1 MKRLILSIASVVTL
15 AIGGVM
21 AQEGGTVVADKVV
34 AVVGNSAILYSEV
47 VDFSKQV
54 LQQRRERGY
63 TSDRDAKSEALENLL
78 LQKLLYNQAL
88 IDSVEINLD
97 GVAESVNQRVDAMI
111 AEAGSIAALEAREGK
126 PVFEIKADMRTQ
138 AEEAQYAQMMRMTIM
153 NKVSITPGEV
163 EKYYNSLRTDMLPII
178 PEQYVYA
185 QITKL
190 PSSTT
195 QAKQRTR
202 ERLLEMRERIVNGTR
217 FDMLARMYSMDPG
230 TALQGGEMDFM
241 SPESFEKPFGDALSK
256 LQPGQVSGV
265 VETVYGFHIIQ
276 LIEQKGNLYKSRHI
290 LLRPTFTDD
299 ELAEDLR
306 LLDSLATEVR
316 EGRMT
321 FEEAAVKHSDDKYS
335 KQNGGLVTNHEML
348 EMYGANDT
356 SYSRTAFYKEEL
368 GRDYPYMRNLK
379 PGDISTPFQ
388 STDMRGNTLTK
399 VIKLI
404 EIIPAH
410 TASLA
415 NDYIQIEEIALQDK
429 QQREFE
435 KWLNKKI
442 EAMYVKIDP
451 MLDTAEFENKAWIK

>member
-1 MKRLILSIASVVTL
+1 MKRFFIGAVIALSTLGSVF
-15 AIGGVM
+15 
-21 AQEGGTVVADKVV
+21 AQQVVADKVV

-47 VDFSKQV
+47 VNFSKQV

-63 TSDRDAKSEALENLL
+63 TSDRSAMSEALESLM
-78 LQKLLYNQAL
+78 LQKMLYNQAL

-97 GVAESVNQRVDAMI
+97 GVAESVDKQVDAMI
-111 AEAGSIAALEAREGK
+111 AEVGSIAALEAREGK

-153 NKVSITPGEV
+153 NKVTITPGEV
-163 EKYYNSLRTDMLPII
+163 EKYYNSLRTDMLPIV

-185 QITKL
+185 QITKF

-195 QAKQRTR
+195 VAKQRTR
-202 ERLLEMRERIVNGTR
+202 EKLLEMRERILGGAR
-217 FDMLARMYSMDPG
+217 FDMLARMYSQDPG
-230 TALQGGEMDFM
+230 SALQGGEMDFM
-241 SPESFEKPFGDALSK
+241 SAESFEKPFGEALTK

-276 LIEQKGNLYKSRHI
+276 LLEKKGDLYKSRHI
-290 LLRPTFTDD
+290 LLRPTFTDS
-299 ELAEDLR
+299 ELAEDLMM
-306 LLDSLATEVR
+306 LDSLSTEIK
-316 EGRMT
+316 EGRIT
-321 FEEAAVKHSDDKYS
+321 FEEAAMKHSDDKYS

-368 GRDYPYMRNLK
+368 GGDYPYMRSLK

-388 STDMRGNTLTK
+388 SADMRGNTLTK
-399 VIKLI
+399 IIKLLD
-404 EIIPAH
+404 IIPSH

-415 NDYIQIEEIALQDK
+415 NDYLQIEEIALQNK
-429 QQREFE
+429 QQKEFE
-435 KWLNKKI
+435 KWLDKKI
-442 EAMYVKIDP
+442 ATMYVRIDKS
-451 MLDTAEFENKAWIK
+451 MDTSEFENKAWIK

>member
-1 MKRLILSIASVVTL
+1 MKRFFIGVVVAFATIGSVF
-15 AIGGVM
+15 
-21 AQEGGTVVADKVV
+21 AQQVVADKVV

-63 TSDRDAKSEALENLL
+63 TSDRSAMSEALENLM
-78 LQKLLYNQAL
+78 LQKMLYNQAL
-88 IDSVEINLD
+88 IDSFQIKLD
-97 GVAESVNQRVDAMI
+97 CVAESVDKQVDAMI
-111 AEAGSIAALEAREGK
+111 ADAGSIAALEAREGK
-126 PVFEIKADMRTQ
+126 PVYEIKADMRTM
-138 AEEAQYAQMMRMTIM
+138 AEEGQYAQMMRMTIM
-153 NKVSITPGEV
+153 NKVTITPGEV
-163 EKYYNSLRTDMLPII
+163 EKYYNSLRTDMLPIV

-195 QAKQRTR
+195 LVKQRTR
-202 ERLLEMRERIVNGTR
+202 EKLLEMRERILGGAR
-217 FDMLARMYSMDPG
+217 FDMLARMYSQDPG
-230 TALQGGEMDFM
+230 SALQGGEMDFM
-241 SPESFEKPFGDALSK
+241 SAESFEKPFGEALTK

-276 LIEQKGNLYKSRHI
+276 LMEKKGNLYKSRHI
-290 LLRPTFTDD
+290 LLRPTFTDS
-299 ELAEDLR
+299 ELAEDLAK
-306 LLDSLATEVR
+306 LDSLATEIK
-316 EGRMT
+316 EGHIS
-321 FEEAAVKHSDDKYS
+321 FEEAARLHSDDKYS

-368 GRDYPYMRNLK
+368 GADYTYMRSLK

-388 STDMRGNTLTK
+388 SADMRGNTLTK
-399 VIKLI
+399 IIKLI
-404 EIIPAH
+404 EIIPSH

-415 NDYIQIEEIALQDK
+415 NDYLQIEEIALQNK

-435 KWLNKKI
+435 EWLDKKI
-442 EAMYVKIDP
+442 STMYVKIDAS
-451 MLDTAEFENKAWIK
+451 MDTSEFENKAWIK

>member
-1 MKRLILSIASVVTL
+1 MKRFFIGAVVAVATLGSVF
-15 AIGGVM
+15 
-21 AQEGGTVVADKVV
+21 AQQVVADKVV

-63 TSDRDAKSEALENLL
+63 TSDRSAMSEALENLM

-97 GVAESVNQRVDAMI
+97 GVAESVDKQVDAMI
-111 AEAGSIAALEAREGK
+111 ADAGSIAALEAREGK
-126 PVFEIKADMRTQ
+126 PVFEIKADMRTM
-138 AEEAQYAQMMRMTIM
+138 AEEGQYAQMMRMTIM
-153 NKVSITPGEV
+153 NKVQITPGEV
-163 EKYYNSLRTDMLPII
+163 EKYYNSLRTDMLPIV

-195 QAKQRTR
+195 LVKQRTR
-202 ERLLEMRERIVNGTR
+202 EKLLEMRERIVGGAR
-217 FDMLARMYSMDPG
+217 FDMLARMYSQDPG
-230 TALQGGEMDFM
+230 SALQGGEMDFM
-241 SPESFEKPFGDALSK
+241 SAESFEKPFGEALTK

-276 LIEQKGNLYKSRHI
+276 LMEKKGNLYKSRHI
-290 LLRPTFTDD
+290 LLRPTFTDS
-299 ELAEDLR
+299 ELAEDLAK
-306 LLDSLATEVR
+306 LDSLATEIK
-316 EGRMT
+316 EGHIS
-321 FEEAAVKHSDDKYS
+321 FEEAARLHSDDKYS

-368 GRDYPYMRNLK
+368 GADYTYMRSLK

-388 STDMRGNTLTK
+388 SADMRGNTLTK
-399 VIKLI
+399 IIKLI
-404 EIIPAH
+404 EIIPSH

-415 NDYIQIEEIALQDK
+415 NDYLQIEEIALQNK

-435 KWLNKKI
+435 EWLDKKI
-442 EAMYVKIDP
+442 ATMYVKIDSS
-451 MLDTAEFENKAWIK
+451 MDTSEFENKAWIK

>member
-1 MKRLILSIASVVTL
+1 MKRFFIVALMTL
-15 AIGGVM
+15 ASLGSGF
-21 AQEGGTVVADKVV
+21 AQQIVADKVV

-54 LQQRRERGY
+54 LQQRKERGY
-63 TSDRDAKSEALENLL
+63 TSDRSAMSEALENLM
-78 LQKLLYNQAL
+78 LQKMLYNQAL

-97 GVAESVNQRVDAMI
+97 GVAESVDQQVDAMI
-111 AEAGSIAALEAREGK
+111 AEAGSITALEAREGK
-126 PVFEIKADMRTQ
+126 PVFEIKSDLRTST
-138 AEEAQYAQMMRMTIM
+138 EEAQYAQMMRMTIM
-153 NKVSITPGEV
+153 RKVTITPGEV
-163 EKYYNSLRTDMLPII
+163 EKYYHSLRTDMLPIV

-202 ERLLEMRERIVNGTR
+202 ERLLEMRERIAGGAR
-217 FDMLARMYSMDPG
+217 FDMLARMYSQDPG
-230 TALQGGEMDFM
+230 SALQGGEMDFM
-241 SPESFEKPFGDALSK
+241 AAESFEKPFGDALTK

-276 LIEQKGNLYKSRHI
+276 LVEKKGNLYKSRHI
-290 LLRPTFTDD
+290 LLRPTFTDA
-299 ELAEDLR
+299 ELAEDISM
-306 LLDSLATEVR
+306 LDSLATEIK
-316 EGRMT
+316 EGRIT

-368 GRDYPYMRNLK
+368 GRDYPYMRSLK
-379 PGDISTPFQ
+379 PGDLSTPFQ
-388 STDMRGNTLTK
+388 SSDMRGNTLTK
-399 VIKLI
+399 LIKLI
-404 EIIPAH
+404 EIIPSH
-410 TASLA
+410 TAGLA
-415 NDYIQIEEIALQDK
+415 NDYLQIEEIALQDK
-429 QQREFE
+429 QQKEFD

-442 EAMYVKIDP
+442 STMYVKIDSS
-451 MLDTAEFENKAWIK
+451 MDTSEFENKAWLK

>member
-1 MKRLILSIASVVTL
+1 MKRFFIGAVVAVATLGSVF
-15 AIGGVM
+15 
-21 AQEGGTVVADKVV
+21 AQQVVADKVV

-63 TSDRDAKSEALENLL
+63 TSDRSAMSEALENLM

-97 GVAESVNQRVDAMI
+97 GVAESVDKQVDAMI
-111 AEAGSIAALEAREGK
+111 ADAGSIAALEAREGK
-126 PVFEIKADMRTQ
+126 PVFEIKADMRTM
-138 AEEAQYAQMMRMTIM
+138 AEEGQYAQMMRMTIM
-153 NKVSITPGEV
+153 NKVQITPGEV
-163 EKYYNSLRTDMLPII
+163 EKYYNSLRTDMLPIV

-195 QAKQRTR
+195 LVKQRTR
-202 ERLLEMRERIVNGTR
+202 EKLLEMRERIVGGAR
-217 FDMLARMYSMDPG
+217 FDMLARMYSQDPG
-230 TALQGGEMDFM
+230 SALQGGEMDFR
-241 SPESFEKPFGDALSK
+241 SAESFEKPFGEALTK

-276 LIEQKGNLYKSRHI
+276 LMEKKGNLYKSRHI
-290 LLRPTFTDD
+290 LLRPTFTDS
-299 ELAEDLR
+299 ELAEDLAK
-306 LLDSLATEVR
+306 LDSLATEIK
-316 EGRMT
+316 EGHIS
-321 FEEAAVKHSDDKYS
+321 FEEAARLHSDDKYS

-368 GRDYPYMRNLK
+368 GADYTYMRSLK

-388 STDMRGNTLTK
+388 SADMRGNTLTK
-399 VIKLI
+399 IIKLI
-404 EIIPAH
+404 EIIPSH

-415 NDYIQIEEIALQDK
+415 NDYLQIEEIALQNK

-435 KWLNKKI
+435 EWLDKKI
-442 EAMYVKIDP
+442 ATMYVKIDSS
-451 MLDTAEFENKAWIK
+451 MDTSEFENKAWIK